1 MTQRFIVCRICNR
14 KLTNPRSIAV
24 SMGPVCVRRF
34 GVLFDEALQYANSL
48 GRQLDVGLIENAAV
62 ISAQDAYRN
71 RLRGRSN
78 QVPQNQTIEVM
89 SGTLGQM
96 EEVNVEFCNENH
108 AQVITPRGSYDV
120 TENSC
125 TCPHYVH
132 RLQNT
137 GQECRHIE
145 AFRRARGQE
154 SNRSSTPLRVAIDN
168 EARIQAR
175 RSFEFIDWREQEAR
189 ESVLEVWKQNRG
201 FDGILMT
208 EDTGAF
214 DEILQQ
220 ATGEWEYKYE
230 NVLGGTGNT
239 FGMEIEFE
247 LPSGVTGREVA
258 AALHQAEILDSP
270 TISGYHSNGGTPGF
284 WKLETDGSLQNGLEL
299 VSPILFDRRETWE
312 QIEKATEV
320 LKGIGVKVNQRTG
333 GHIHVGIAPMDHKT
347 YAWQRL
353 ARIGLGYE
361 KLFYRMGSADP
372 EAYNNGSHGRHR
384 GRRYATALSAE
395 SRRIRGTDTAVMAR
409 KKLSENRYS
418 LFNATNVDAI
428 RNCKPTL
435 EMRYPNSSLD
445 ASQWQ
450 AQIQVANAIVH
461 QASVIEN
468 NSPLSRF
475 TPGLSD
481 LEHQLRVT
489 NRSTEVTEREYFR
502 KFLDVLGNKE
512 DRLAASWLF
521 LRGRA

>member
-24 SMGPVCVRRF
+24 SMGPVCIRRF
-34 GVLFDEALQYANSL
+34 GVIFEEALQYANSL
-48 GRQLDVGLIENAAV
+48 GRQLDVGLIENV
-62 ISAQDAYRN
+62 SIISAQEAYRN
-71 RLRGRSN
+71 RLRRSN
-78 QVPQNQTIEVM
+78 QVPQTQQIEVM
-89 SGTLGQM
+89 SATLGQL
-96 EEVNVEFCNENH
+96 EEVTVEFCDDNH
-108 AQVITPRGSYDV
+108 GQVITPRGSYDV
-120 TENSC
+120 TASSC
-125 TCPHYVH
+125 TCPHYMN

-137 GQECRHIE
+137 GQACRHIE
-145 AFRRARGQE
+145 AFRRARGLE
-154 SNRSSTPLRVAIDN
+154 SNRTTVPFRLAIDN
-168 EARIQAR
+168 EARLQAR

-189 ESVLEVWKQNRG
+189 VSVLDVWKQNRG
-201 FDGILMT
+201 FDGTLMT

-214 DEILQQ
+214 EELLQE
-220 ATGEWEYKYE
+220 ASNEWEYKYE
-230 NVLGGTGNT
+230 NVLGGTGNS

-247 LPSGVTGREVA
+247 LPAGVTGREVA
-258 AALHQAEILDSP
+258 AALHQAEILDTP
-270 TISGYHSNGGTPGF
+270 TVHGYHSNGGVPGF
-284 WKLETDGSLQNGLEL
+284 WKLEKDGSLQNGLEL

-353 ARIGLGYE
+353 SRIGLGYE
-361 KLFYRMGSADP
+361 KLFFRMGAADP
-372 EAYNNGSHGRHR
+372 EAYANGSHGTHR
-384 GRRYATALSAE
+384 RGNYVKPLSDQ
-395 SRRIRGTDTAVMAR
+395 SRSIRGTDTAVMAR
-409 KKLSENRYS
+409 RKLSESRYS

-428 RNCKPTL
+428 RNSKPTV

-450 AQIQVANAIVH
+450 AQIQIANAIVH
-461 QASVIEN
+461 QASVIDN
-468 NSPLSRF
+468 DSPLSRF
-475 TPGLSD
+475 TPGLFD
-481 LEHQLRVT
+481 RDHQLRST
-489 NRSTEVTEREYFR
+489 SRSTEVTEREYLR